1 MTFAIA
7 ALVDGMVSRFRDEM
21 GAPNATV
28 IATGGQSA
36 DLLASLTTVIS
47 HVDPLLTLDGLMYVW
62 KRNQSHA

>member
-1 MTFAIA
+1 
-7 ALVDGMVSRFRDEM
+7 MVSRFRDEM